1 MRGTYL
7 GSMAEYAAKTEV
19 ISDDTGFAR
28 DYTLIPY
35 PTYPTREEF
44 QIIPSLSR
52 TAGSP
57 LKNGYLE

>member
-1 MRGTYL
+1 MELTWGQWRSMRQ
-7 GSMAEYAAKTEV
+7 KPEV